1 MSLPAFSMQ
10 GELFS
15 TASLCGRLLAET
27 DRYRLFG
34 KLVYPALARTRAKLA
49 ACYCADN
56 GRTAIEPVLLLG
68 VSLLQYLDGAPD
80 RQAVD
85 LLRYHVGWNFA
96 LNRQVGDE
104 LFHPT
109 TLVNFRQRLQE
120 HDLSAVGFAAVLEA
134 LVQAGLV
141 PRQSRQRLDSTQIF
155 GRVSRMSRVECVR
168 ETLRLALEELAQ
180 STAPLPR
187 PEFWA
192 TLWERYVENKLDYRT
207 ELSVLI
213 QKMVQAGQDGRELL
227 RWVDQLSDQGSGGG
241 AQLKL
246 LRQVWQEQ
254 FELDRAGAVQQR
266 EAQPAGAVHN
276 PHDPEAQWAAKGQGK
291 HRKEHVGY
299 KVQVAETVLEEP
311 VAPGEPTPNFITA
324 MVTQPATASDD
335 AGLPLVEQEQV
346 QMGLVEPSKEWYLDG
361 AYISAERLAQAQ
373 AQGRELIGPAQP
385 SPKKEGRYSVEDF
398 AVSVEQR
405 QATCPAGR
413 TSTQCSR
420 LEIQESG
427 KVNYRFEFGSQCQ
440 DCALRQSCLGKD
452 QKHRTILV
460 GQHHTFLQARRREQ
474 RTQAFQERAH
484 RRNGIEGTQSELVR
498 AHGLRRARYRGLAKS
513 RLQNYLVG
521 AACNIKRW
529 IRRAAWAIT
538 NILSAAEHE
547 MNLAP
552 AS

>member
-1 MSLPAFSMQ
+1 M
-10 GELFS
+10 
-15 TASLCGRLLAET
+15 
-27 DRYRLFG
+27 
-34 KLVYPALARTRAKLA
+34 
-49 ACYCADN
+49 
-56 GRTAIEPVLLLG
+56 
-68 VSLLQYLDGAPD
+68 SLLQYLDGVPD

-120 HDLSAVGFAAVLEA
+120 HEMSAVGFEAVLEA
-134 LVQAGLV
+134 LVEAGLV
-141 PRQSRQRLDSTQIF
+141 PRQSRQRLDSTAIF

-168 ETLRLALEELAQ
+168 ETLRLALQELAQ
-180 STAPLPR
+180 STAALLR

-192 TLWERYVENKLDYRT
+192 SLWERYVENKLDYRA
-207 ELSVLI
+207 EVSVLQ
-213 QKMVQAGQDGRELL
+213 QKMVQAGQDARQLL
-227 RWVDQLSDQGSGGG
+227 RWVEQLSDPSPGGG
-241 AQLKL
+241 EQVKL
-246 LRQVWQEQ
+246 LRQVWAEQ
-254 FELDRAGAVQQR
+254 FELDSAAAVQQR
-266 EAQPAGAVHN
+266 EAQPPGAVHN
-276 PHDPEAQWAAKGQGK
+276 PHDPQAQWAVKGQGK

-299 KVQVAETVLEEP
+299 KVQVAETVLAEP
-311 VAPGEPTPNFITA
+311 VSPGEPTPNFLTA
-324 MVTQPATASDD
+324 MTTQLATASDD
-335 AGLPLVEQEQV
+335 AGLPLVEAEQV
-346 QMGLVEPSKEWYLDG
+346 KMGLVEPSNEWYLDG

-385 SPKKEGRYSVEDF
+385 SPKKEGRFSVEDF
-398 AVSVEQR
+398 EVCVEQR

-413 TSTQCSR
+413 ASTQCSR
-420 LEIQESG
+420 LEIEQTG
-427 KVNYRFEFGSQCQ
+427 KINYRFEFSTQCH

-474 RTQAFQERAH
+474 RTEAFQERAR

-498 AHGLRRARYRGLAKS
+498 AHGLRRARYRGLAKV
-513 RLQNYLVG
+513 RLQTYLSG

-529 IRRAAWAIT
+529 IRRTAWKIT
-538 NILSAAEHE
+538 NTLSAAGHE

-552 AS
+552 AN